1 MLSVLT
7 GFATAE
13 FRARLY
19 TLLSII
25 EELTRLISTPLIQA
39 LWAKA
44 IEWDGVFLGLP
55 FIVLSVSL
63 LLYVVDYR

>member
-7 GFATAE
+7 GFTTAE

-25 EELTRLISTPLIQA
+25 EELTRLIGTPLIQN

-44 IEWDGVFLGLP
+44 VASNGVLLGLP
-55 FIVLSVSL
+55 FIVLGVSL
-63 LLYVVDYR
+63 LLYVVGYR

>member
-7 GFATAE
+7 GFVTAE

-19 TLLSII
+19 TVLSII
-25 EELTRLISTPLIQA
+25 EELTRLISTPLIQN
-39 LWAKA
+39 LWARA
-44 IEWDGVFLGLP
+44 IGWGGVLLGLP

>member
-1 MLSVLT
+1 MISVLT
-7 GFATAE
+7 EFANAE

-25 EELTRLISTPLIQA
+25 EELTRLISTPLIQN

-44 IEWDGVFLGLP
+44 IGWGGVLLGLP
-55 FIVLSVSL
+55 FMVLSVSL
-63 LLYVVDYR
+63 LR